1 MKVNKLHNLG
11 IIAHVDAGKTT
22 FTERLLFVTGK
33 RHFTGEVHNG
43 ESMMDH
49 RQQEKDRGITIESA
63 ATSIF
68 WNDAQLNIIDT
79 PGHIDFNIEV
89 NRSLRVLDGAVVV
102 FDAVAGV
109 EPQTEVNW
117 ILADKYRVPR
127 IGLINKMDRM
137 GANFSKVVQQMDNTF
152 VQKPLPLQ
160 VPIVEDNGFTGIIDL
175 INMLSVQWSNLNQID
190 DFVIAEISEQYQV
203 EAELA
208 REQLIERLATEDEAI
223 LEYWAEGQTLTNS
236 ELVAAIRRQTIAG
249 KIVPIFA
256 ASAYKNIG
264 IQPLLDAI
272 TQYLP
277 TPKERPESV
286 DNLNQKLVTHDLDGA
301 FAALVFKVVNDPHG
315 SLAYTRVYRGQLQRA
330 DRVLNTRTNKAQ
342 KVGPIYEMHANIRTE
357 KSTMISGDIV
367 AIAGLKDVQTGD
379 TLCAEDMPVAF
390 ETISVPEPVME
401 IAIEPRE
408 RKNQTKFSLALQILC
423 REDPSLQIKTDS
435 RTGQTC
441 LAGMGEL
448 HLEIAVDRLKTDFGI
463 TTRVGAPQVA
473 YRETLIK
480 ATEIHALHRKQT
492 GGLGQFAEV
501 KLQFIPFTEEE
512 LSSSNTYEEITFEN
526 KIVGGVIPQEFIPAV
541 ETGIRQSA
549 NEGIISHYPCGGFK
563 VELIDGSY
571 HQNDSSQMAFSL
583 VAKQAVKKLKEIACI
598 QLLEPIMKI
607 DINIPSE
614 YIGSVIGDLNR
625 RRGQVIEQNSE
636 LQRAV
641 LKARAPLAEMF
652 GYIGCLRA
660 ITAGRGQFTM
670 SFSHYETVPKVL
682 VTNIIGD
689 EK

>member
-1 MKVNKLHNLG
+1 MNINKLHNLG

-33 RHFTGEVHNG
+33 RHYTGEVHNG

-49 RQQEKDRGITIESA
+49 RQQEKDRGITIEST

-127 IGLINKMDRM
+127 IGLINKMDRI
-137 GANFSKVVQQMDNTF
+137 GANFSKVVQQMESTF
-152 VQKPLPLQ
+152 AQKPLPLQ
-160 VPIVEDNGFTGIIDL
+160 MPIIDEDGFTGIIDL
-175 INMLSVQWSNLNQID
+175 LNMHSAQWSHLNQID
-190 DFVIAEISEQYQV
+190 DFVITEIPEQYKV

-208 REQLIERLATEDEAI
+208 REQLVERLAAEDEAI
-223 LEYWAEGQTLTNS
+223 LESWAEGKIPANS

-264 IQPLLDAI
+264 IQPALDAI

-277 TPKERPESV
+277 MPIERPESV
-286 DNLNQKLVTHDLDGA
+286 DNLTQKLVTNELDGA

-330 DRVLNTRTNKAQ
+330 DKLLNTRTTKVQ

-357 KSTMISGDIV
+357 KPAMVCGDIV

-390 ETISVPEPVME
+390 ETITAPEPVME
-401 IAIEPRE
+401 MAIEPGE
-408 RKNQTKFSLALQILC
+408 RKNQTKFSLALQALC

-448 HLEIAVDRLKTDFGI
+448 HLEIAIDRLKTDFGI

-473 YRETLIK
+473 HRETLIK
-480 ATEIHALHRKQT
+480 ATEVHALHRKQT

-501 KLQFIPFTEEE
+501 KLQFIPFAKEE
-512 LSSSNTYEEITFEN
+512 LDSSNAYEEVIFEN
-526 KIVGGVIPQEFIPAV
+526 KIIGGVIPQEFIPAV
-541 ETGIRQSA
+541 EAGIRQSA
-549 NEGIISHYPCGGFK
+549 NEGIVSLYPCGGFK

-571 HQNDSSQMAFSL
+571 HQNDSSPMAFSL
-583 VAKQAVKKLKEIACI
+583 AAKQAVKKLKETACI

-614 YIGSVIGDLNR
+614 HIGSVIGDINR
-625 RRGQVIEQNSE
+625 RRGQVIEQNNES
-636 LQRAV
+636 QRAV
-641 LKARAPLAEMF
+641 LKAQAPLAEMF

-660 ITAGRGQFTM
+660 LTAGRGQFTM
-670 SFSHYETVPKVL
+670 SFSHYETVPSML
-682 VTNIIGD
+682 ITNIIGD
-689 EK
+689 KT